1 MANKLD
7 EILNIEPQPVLE
19 PEEVV
24 VPPNTDTV
32 EDIDFDNVRAN
43 YYELLD
49 QGKAA
54 MNTAMRIAAE
64 SENPRAIEVL
74 SGLFKNVAD
83 VNKQLLSLSKD
94 KADIKAVKR
103 SGSNPQQSLSGQTI
117 QNAVFV
123 GNGADLNKLLADRLK
138 G

>member
-103 SGSNPQQSLSGQTI
+103 SGSNPQQSLPGQTI

>member
-103 SGSNPQQSLSGQTI
+103 SGSNPQQSLPGQTI

-123 GNGADLNKLLADRLK
+123 GNGADLNKLLADKLK